1 MYPHWRVSADIVV
14 LGETQV
20 FYRETGLTFIA
31 SPPFEMNFGDAKF
44 VARINYVRKITEVS
58 IALLL
63 TFGLMRALKL
73 KKPAGD

>member
-1 MYPHWRVSADIVV
+1 LMGAT
-14 LGETQV
+14 GTV
-20 FYRETGLTFIA
+20 F
-31 SPPFEMNFGDAKF
+31 
-44 VARINYVRKITEVS
+44 RINYVRQITEVS